1 MTRQGRVFRWLL
13 GALGHLSLPANR
25 RVARVVGWLFRSL
38 PNRTHRVTRRNVA
51 ACFPELVE
59 QEQKALVD
67 ETMRQIGYG
76 FLELPLFWRQRQEET
91 FALIRTIHGGKPFQQ
106 AVAAG
111 GGVLVIA
118 PHLGAWELLCQW
130 LSAQGP
136 STFLYREPKDPGIAE
151 VVTASRERL
160 GAEMV
165 RAGGPGVRRLFKAL
179 QQGRIVGL
187 MPDQQPK
194 RGQGEFAPF
203 FGHQALTV
211 VLPSKFIQRT
221 KSPVVLAYA
230 ERLPDA
236 RSFDLH
242 IVPADPALRSADLSA
257 SVVAVNRQVESLVRT
272 IPAQYQWG
280 YKRFSMRP
288 EGEPPFYD

>member
-13 GALGHLSLPANR
+13 GALGRLSLPANR
-25 RVARVVGWLFRSL
+25 RFARFVGWLFRTL
-38 PNRTHRVTRRNVA
+38 PNRTHRVAERNVG
-51 ACFPELVE
+51 ACFPDLSEA
-59 QEQKALVD
+59 EQKALVD
-67 ETMRQIGYG
+67 DTMRQIGYG
-76 FLELPLFWRQRQEET
+76 FLELPLFWRQPQEDT
-91 FALIRTIHGGKPFQQ
+91 FSLIRTIHGNEYFQE
-106 AVAAG
+106 AIAAG
-111 GGVLVIA
+111 EGVLVIA

-130 LSAQGP
+130 LTAQAP
-136 STFLYREPKDPGIAE
+136 STFLYREPKDPGIAKI
-151 VVTASRERL
+151 VTDSRERL
-160 GAEMV
+160 GGELV

-179 QQGRIVGL
+179 REGRMVGM

-203 FGHQALTV
+203 FGHQALTM
-211 VLPSKFIQRT
+211 VLPSKFLQRT
-221 KSPVVLAYA
+221 RVPAVLAYA

-242 IVPADPALRSADLSA
+242 LVPVDEALRSADLSE
-257 SVVAVNRQVESLVRT
+257 SVAAINRQVEALVRT